1 MFEILNTTQ
10 IWNRGLSFDASM
22 IYAALTGLTAHL
34 CIIIHG
40 EWHLRA
46 PSVPI
51 IHILIAVALSTV
63 TSLGYCATI
72 FASYLTTLFSSMIIY
87 RLFFHHLRHFN
98 GPRLFAA
105 TKLWHVFLTL
115 DNKNFRLLEKLHKQN
130 GNVICTSK

>member
-1 MFEILNTTQ
+1 MFEILDATQ

-34 CIIIHG
+34 CIFIHG

-46 PSVPI
+46 PSVLI
-51 IHILIAVALSTV
+51 IHVLMAVALSAV
-63 TSLGYCATI
+63 TSLGYCAAI

-87 RLFFHHLRHFN
+87 RLFFHRLRQFN

-105 TKLWHVFLTL
+105 TKL
-115 DNKNFRLLEKLHKQN
+115 
-130 GNVICTSK
+130 